1 MTDWQ
6 LYSQIC
12 SLRPDLKKEVSDF
25 VEFLKQKSKAEP
37 KERKFGYA
45 KDFFKMAPDFDE
57 LGGLQKLDVVQP
69 LLWTF
74 SRRVDEPRPSPSSGA
89 SRYGPTGRPR
99 T

>member
-12 SLRPDLKKEVSDF
+12 SLPPDLKKEVSDF
-25 VEFLKQKSKAEP
+25 VEFLKQKSNSKAEP

-57 LGGLQKLDVVQP
+57 P
-69 LLWTF
+69 LEDFKNWM
-74 SRRVDEPRPSPSSGA
+74 
-89 SRYGPTGRPR
+89 
-99 T
+99 